1 MRLAP
6 PHAAPV
12 WIAASVLW
20 LPSGRDATV
29 EAVAAGRLDEETA
42 ERLGYRGLSV
52 CEDRSAPEM
61 AVLAA
66 QKALAEAGWA
76 AEDLKLV
83 IHAWLYYQGHDFWSA
98 PHYVAH
104 HAGARHALPIGVQQT
119 SNAGAAAVE
128 LAVGRMCADPAVGRC
143 AVTTGDRFAEPGF
156 DRWRS
161 DYDVAFGD
169 GGTALLLDRD
179 GGPYRLLSI
188 ASVAAA
194 EFEHLYRG
202 DDQFSTAPRQLR
214 AKIDVRRAK
223 KAFFESGQ
231 MPRFALALRQ
241 SVQEVIR
248 RALADADLALDDA
261 RVRYLTLPRI
271 GSFVL
276 RNLFIPPVRELELRH
291 TEVLDLGRDT
301 GHLGAGDSFA
311 NLAELHATDR
321 MAPGEVA
328 LLLSVGNGHTWSCM
342 AVRRE

>member
-12 WIAASVLW
+12 WIAAAVLW
-20 LPSGRDATV
+20 LPPGRDETA
-29 EAVAAGRLDEETA
+29 EALAAGRVDNDTI
-42 ERLGYRGLSV
+42 ERLGYHGLSV
-52 CEDRSAPEM
+52 CEDRAAPEM

-83 IHAWLYYQGHDFWSA
+83 AHAWLYYQGHDFWSA

-104 HAGARHALPIGVQQT
+104 HAGARHALPVGVQQT
-119 SNAGAAAVE
+119 SNAAVAAIE
-128 LAVGRMCADPAVGRC
+128 LAASRMCVDPEVDRC
-143 AVTTGDRFAEPGF
+143 AVTTGDRFAGPGF

-169 GGTALLLDRD
+169 GGTALLLDRA
-179 GGPYRLLSI
+179 GGPYRLLSVV
-188 ASVAAA
+188 SVAAP

-202 DDQFSTAPRQLR
+202 DDPFSTAPRLLR
-214 AKIDVRRAK
+214 ATVDVRPSK
-223 KAFFESGQ
+223 QAFWASGQ
-231 MPRFALALRQ
+231 VPRFALALRQ
-241 SVQEVIR
+241 AVQEVIR
-248 RALADADLALDDA
+248 RALADADLPPDDA

-271 GSFVL
+271 GSFAL
-276 RNLFIPPVRELELRH
+276 RELFMPPVRELELRH
-291 TEVLDLGRDT
+291 AEVLDLGRGT
-301 GHLGAGDSFA
+301 GHLGAGDSIA
-311 NLAELHATDR
+311 NLAELHAADR